1 MKPIN
6 GESGSFRS
14 NKEKRKLWDGE
25 KTQGEK
31 EMKTKERQE
40 MAVCSFG
47 INIHVFLYFI

>member
-6 GESGSFRS
+6 GESGSFRN

-25 KTQGEK
+25 KKQGEK
-31 EMKTKERQE
+31 EMKKERQE